1 MSETTIGAQ
10 KSAKR
15 PRPRFYRRWWFW
27 TIIGVVVVVAL
38 ASAWVGVRGW
48 QAKTELEAAIPLAAT
63 IKSQAIAGDTEAA
76 KASVTEMASHAARA
90 RELTGDPVWRA
101 AEFVPFVGVNLN
113 AVRTLAAV
121 ADDVITDAAMPMVE
135 VVANLTPATLKSVDG
150 GIDLEPL
157 VSAGQVLSE
166 ASTVLTAAGQRIN
179 GVDTSA
185 TMAPLTA
192 AVGKFDSLLAS
203 LAPPLASASQALD
216 VIPDALG
223 ASAPRD
229 YVIVF
234 QNSAEARAL
243 GGTSLSFALLTID
256 NGSISLGKAVPAGFG
271 NFAYYQESVIAMPDG
286 VAELYGSEFGRAMS
300 NVTVRPSFESAAE
313 VTQEMWKRQFGTT
326 IDGVIGV
333 DPVALSYLLRGTA
346 PVTLSTGDVLTSES
360 LVPLLLNEIYMRF
373 WSDNV
378 GADNAAQ
385 DVVYAE
391 IVQRTFEQL
400 IGGKSDLK
408 ALMSAVT
415 QAVDE
420 RRLLLWSPVE
430 KEQALFTSLGVT
442 GPLPQSDETTD
453 RVGVYLQE
461 NVGSK
466 MNYFLHQS
474 VGLGQAVCRDDQR
487 ASYRIDLELT
497 NDLPL
502 DAATSISP
510 SILGQFVRENLKP
523 GVQRMIV
530 MVYAPSGSQIVGAAI
545 DGVYVELEEYH
556 DTAYPVAKVVLT
568 MKPGTTSKLSVD
580 VVAAGTDQKVL
591 AAEVTP
597 MVNPTAIS
605 DVPLDC
611 ARVPVQ

>member
-38 ASAWVGVRGW
+38 AISWIGVRGW

-63 IKSQAIAGDTEAA
+63 IKSQALAGDTEAA
-76 KASVTEMASHAARA
+76 KASVTEMASHTARA

-101 AEFVPFVGVNLN
+101 AEFVPFVGVNLA
-113 AVRTLAAV
+113 AVRTLAVV
-121 ADDVITDAAMPMVE
+121 ADDVITDAAVPLVE
-135 VVANLTPATLKSVDG
+135 TVASLNPATLKSADG
-150 GIDLEPL
+150 GIDLKPL
-157 VSAGQVLSE
+157 VSAGKILSE
-166 ASTVLTAAGQRIN
+166 ASTVLTAAEQRIN
-179 GVDTSA
+179 AIDTSA

-192 AVGKFDSLLAS
+192 AVSKFDTLLAS
-203 LAPPLASASQALD
+203 LAPPLASASQALA

-256 NGSISLGKAVPAGFG
+256 RGNISLGKAVPAGFG
-271 NFAYYQESVIAMPDG
+271 NFADYQESVIAMPDG

-300 NVTVRPSFESAAE
+300 NVTVRPSFESAAM
-313 VTQEMWKRQFGTT
+313 VTQEMWKRQFGTD
-326 IDGVIGV
+326 IDGVISV
-333 DPVALSYLLRGTA
+333 DPLALSYLLRGIA

-360 LVPLLLNEIYMRF
+360 LVPLLLNEVYMRF
-373 WSDNV
+373 WSGNT
-378 GADNAAQ
+378 GADNEAQ

-391 IVQRTFEQL
+391 IVQKTFEQL
-400 IGGKSDLK
+400 IGGKSDPK
-408 ALMSAVT
+408 ALLSAVS

-430 KEQALFTSLGVT
+430 KEQALFTSLEVD
-442 GPLPQSDETTD
+442 GPLPQSDASTD

-466 MNYFLHQS
+466 MNYYLQQS
-474 VGLGQAVCRDDQR
+474 VSLGQAMCRDDHG
-487 ASYRIDLELT
+487 ASYRIDVELK

-510 SILGQFVRENLKP
+510 SILGEFVREKLKP

-530 MVYAPSGSQIVGAAI
+530 MVYAPPGSQIVGAAI
-545 DGVYVELEEYH
+545 DGVDVQLEQFH
-556 DTAYPVAKVVLT
+556 DTDYPVAKVVLT
-568 MKPGTTSKLSVD
+568 MNPGDTSRLSVD
-580 VVAAGTDQKVL
+580 VVAAGTAEKVL

-597 MVNPTAIS
+597 MINPTAIS

-611 ARVPVQ
+611 ASVPVD